1 MEKIK
6 VENLSFT
13 YPEESIPALSV
24 INLSIS
30 AGEFVTVCG
39 KSGSGKSTLLRA
51 LKPSLTPHGEASGSI
66 FLDGKSVLELT
77 SREDAEKLGFV
88 FQNPENQIVTDKV
101 WSELA
106 FGLESLSYSTEE
118 IRLRVAEMASF
129 FGLSDAFHKNVS
141 ELSGGMM
148 QTLALAS
155 VMATSPEV
163 LILDEP
169 TSRLDPIAAHKFI
182 ETVQRINRELGV
194 TVIMSEHN
202 LSEVF
207 PLSDRVVVMDDG
219 EIIADAAPRELG
231 GILDKNKSDMFIA
244 LPTPTRA
251 YFSKRSDMQCPI
263 TVREGRTW
271 LSEMK
276 KDEAWK
282 SQDEPQHLGE
292 RVLEV
297 KDVFFRY
304 EKNSRDVLRDF
315 SVSLCEGGIYAIV
328 GGNGAGKSTALS
340 VIADIRKAQ
349 SGEVTVEDGKKL
361 LMLPQN
367 PQLLFVRN
375 TVETDLLEMLVEEK
389 NLSEDEKK
397 EKVSEMMELF
407 GIAHLRDRHPYDLS
421 GGEQEKAA
429 LSKVL
434 LASPDILLLDEPTK
448 GLDAHFKRELGELL
462 FRLAEKGVS
471 ILMVTHDVEF
481 AARYATRC
489 GMFFDGEIVSEGRPR
504 EFFRDK
510 NFYTTDAA
518 RMSRGMLDSAI
529 LTEDIISAI
538 GGEERDFASKKEKEV
553 SSAKKEESKNLE
565 SKKKTNKKSVIVSC
579 IFFLLLVPL
588 TIFLGMEYLDSR
600 KYYFISLAL
609 IAETLIPFFV
619 MFEKRKPRAK
629 EIVIV
634 AVMCALAVIGR
645 VAFEAFP
652 QFKPVA
658 AIVIISGIMLGGES
672 GFLVGALS
680 AFVSNFFF
688 GQTPFTPWQMFAF
701 GLIGFLAGILFRK
714 GMPKK
719 RIWVCLFG
727 FFATFIIYG
736 GILNPVSVILGQPN
750 PTAEMFLTAYVTGFA
765 FDIVHSLATVVFLF
779 FIAKP
784 LSEKL
789 SRIKKKYGI
798 GK

>member
-6 VENLSFT
+6 VENLSFS
-13 YPEESIPALSV
+13 YPEERAPALSG

-51 LKPSLTPHGEASGSI
+51 LKPSLAPHGEVSGSV
-66 FLDGKSVLELT
+66 FLDGKNVSELT
-77 SREDAEKLGFV
+77 AREDAEKLGFV

-141 ELSGGMM
+141 ELSGGMK

-207 PLSDRVVVMDDG
+207 PLSDRVVVMNDG
-219 EIIADAAPRELG
+219 EIIADAKPREVG
-231 GILDKNKSDMFIA
+231 RILLELQNDMFLA
-244 LPTPTRA
+244 LPTPIHA
-251 YFSKRSDMQCPI
+251 YYSKKSDYTCPI
-263 TVREGRTW
+263 TVREGRDW
-271 LSEMK
+271 LLKTEIVKAEFETEK
-276 KDEAWK
+276 KT
-282 SQDEPQHLGE
+282 E
-292 RVLEV
+292 RENIMTVEN
-297 KDVFFRY
+297 VFFRY
-304 EKNSRDVLRDF
+304 EKNSRDVLADF
-315 SVSLCEGGIYAIV
+315 SVTLRESEVYALV
-328 GGNGAGKSTALS
+328 GGNGAGKTTALS
-340 VIADIRKAQ
+340 VLSGIRKPQ
-349 SGEVTVEDGKKL
+349 SGKVTVADGKRV

-375 TVETDLLEMLVEEK
+375 TVETDLYEMIKDDKTCAEK
-389 NLSEDEKK
+389 EKK
-397 EKVSEMMELF
+397 EKVSEMMDFF

-429 LSKVL
+429 LAKVL

-448 GLDAHFKRELGELL
+448 GLDAHFKRELGELIL
-462 FRLAEKGVS
+462 RLSASGVS

-489 GMFFDGEIVSEGRPR
+489 GMFFDGAIVSEGSPR
-504 EFFRDK
+504 EFFGDK

-518 RMSRGMLDSAI
+518 RMSRGMLDGAV

-538 GGEERDFASKKEKEV
+538 GGEEKVFAPKKEKDFIPQR
-553 SSAKKEESKNLE
+553 KEESRTSKP
-565 SKKKTNKKSVIVSC
+565 SKKANKKSIVVSC

-609 IAETLIPFFV
+609 IAETIIPFFV

-634 AVMCALAVIGR
+634 AVMCALAVVGR
-645 VAFEAFP
+645 VAFEALP

-658 AIVIISGIMLGGES
+658 AIVIISGIMLGGEA

-688 GQTPFTPWQMFAF
+688 GQTPFTPWQMLAF
-701 GLIGFLAGILFRK
+701 GLIGFISGILFRK
-714 GMPKK
+714 GMPRK

-779 FIAKP
+779 FIARP
-784 LSEKL
+784 LGEKI